1 MRFLC
6 EQQVFFFHHL
16 FFFFNP
22 QKQYIFLYRA
32 LTEIAQFG
40 DTSLPYKGLNS
51 AIETL
56 KQRLSDSKEQCKL
69 ELEYDSQKSIEEET
83 KKTCAVGSGDENQA
97 KNRSSLV
104 IPFDRNRVILSPIPG
119 REHTT
124 YINASFIEGY
134 DNVESFIIAQDPQE
148 HTITDF
154 WRMISEQ
161 SINTVVMLSEVYK
174 ANAAHFFGKERFF
187 FFIHYRLA
195 TTSVHVIGPTMK
207 SSMIIYW

>member
-1 MRFLC
+1 MFVVS
-6 EQQVFFFHHL
+6 VF
-16 FFFFNP
+16 
-22 QKQYIFLYRA
+22 A
-32 LTEIAQFG
+32 
-40 DTSLPYKGLNS
+40 GLNS

-69 ELEYDSQKSIEEET
+69 ELEYDRIKSIQEET
-83 KKTCAVGSGDENQA
+83 KKTCAVGSGEENSM
-97 KNRSSLV
+97 KNRSQQV

-134 DNVESFIIAQDPQE
+134 DNAESFIIAQDPME

-161 SINTVVMLSEVYK
+161 GINTVVMLSEVT
-174 ANAAHFFGKERFF
+174 FCC
-187 FFIHYRLA
+187 
-195 TTSVHVIGPTMK
+195 
-207 SSMIIYW
+207 